1 MALTLEGQRALVTG
15 SSSGIGRAIALA
27 FGHAGAAVAVNFSSN
42 ADQARTVVD
51 DLCALGVDAFAQRA
65 DVSRPS
71 DCETLFRAAAH
82 RFGGLDVAVLNAG
95 IQRDAAFAEMTV
107 EQWQRVID
115 VNLTGPF
122 LCAQQAVRQ
131 FRRQARPANASR
143 ALGKIIFISS
153 VHEVIPW
160 AGHANYAAAKGG
172 LKLLMQ
178 TLAQEV
184 APEGIRVNSIAP
196 GAIKT
201 DINRKA
207 WQHEADK
214 LLALIPYGRIGEP
227 EDVARVA
234 LWLASD
240 DADYVAG
247 TTLFVD
253 GAMSLYPAFRE
264 GG

>member
-1 MALTLEGQRALVTG
+1 MARTLEGQRALVTG

-27 FGHAGAAVAVNFSSN
+27 FGRAGAAVAVNFESSQDKSS
-42 ADQARTVVD
+42 AVVAE
-51 DLCALGVDAFAQRA
+51 LRGMGVDAFAQRA
-65 DVSRPS
+65 DVSKAP
-71 DCETLFRAAAH
+71 DCQALFGAAVE
-82 RFGGLDVAVLNAG
+82 RFGGLDIAVLNAG
-95 IQRDAAFAEMTV
+95 IQRDAPFAEMSL
-107 EQWQRVID
+107 EQWQRVIG

-131 FRRQARPANASR
+131 FRRQPRPAGALR
-143 ALGKIIFISS
+143 AIGRIIFISS
-153 VHEVIPW
+153 VHETIPW

-184 APEGIRVNSIAP
+184 AAEGIRVNAIAP

-201 DINRKA
+201 PINRSA
-207 WQHEADK
+207 WQHDADK
-214 LLALIPYGRIGEP
+214 LLALIPYGRVGEP
-227 EDVARVA
+227 DDVARVA

-240 DADYVAG
+240 DADYVVGA
-247 TTLFVD
+247 TLFVD
-253 GAMSLYPAFRE
+253 GAMTLYPAFRE